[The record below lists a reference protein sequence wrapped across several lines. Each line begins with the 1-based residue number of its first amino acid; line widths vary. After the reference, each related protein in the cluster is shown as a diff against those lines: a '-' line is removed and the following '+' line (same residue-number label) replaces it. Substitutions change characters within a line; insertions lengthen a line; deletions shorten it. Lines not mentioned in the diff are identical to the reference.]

1 MKEELPFQI
10 NYHFL
15 QDSIESLKEET
26 GHSSEE
32 IERGLTYMIGRR
44 CGQLLQKL
52 AEEKD
57 KELLNELEIAIL
69 HSSEEK

>member
-1 MKEELPFQI
+1 VKEELPFQI
-10 NYHFL
+10 NSHFL
-15 QDSIESLKEET
+15 KDSIENLKEDT
-26 GHSSEE
+26 GHNSEE

-52 AEEKD
+52 AENKNE
-57 KELLNELEIAIL
+57 ELLNELEIAIL